1 MTDFFH
7 GPAPVLPSPIDGPD
21 FNAPVDALPAPIDG
35 PDFNAPVDALPSPG
49 FRTFDSLTNVEFAD
63 DKLTNFQTNAVRRTP
78 QIKSGTEGDDIITAE
93 GGYNMFFGDGGNDI
107 IIGGWSDD
115 YISGGKGHDQIT
127 GGEGRD
133 TFVIES
139 GSGFDMIMD
148 FVDGEDQLVFFDS
161 NGSQITELEITNV
174 GNTAM
179 IYHDDEI
186 LAVVNGAAAGMLE
199 AQSYQHIL
207 A

>member
-21 FNAPVDALPAPIDG
+21 FNAPVP
-35 PDFNAPVDALPSPG
+35 ALPSPE
-49 FRTFDSLTNVEFAD
+49 FKTIDSLTNVEFAD
-63 DKLTNFQTNAVRRTP
+63 DKLTNFQTNAVRRFP
-78 QIKSGTEGDDIITAE
+78 NDSYSYPSIKSGTEGDDIITAK

-186 LAVVNGAAAGMLE
+186 LALVNGAAAGMLE

>member
-7 GPAPVLPSPIDGPD
+7 GPAPVLPSPIVGPD

-93 GGYNMFFGDGGNDI
+93 GGYNMFLGKGGNDI
-107 IIGGWSDD
+107 IIGGLSDD
-115 YISGGKGHDQIT
+115 YIRGGKGHDQIT